1 MWLWQ
6 CDMTNFSTEKIRV
19 RFPHC
24 FETCTVT
31 VQCTAQ
37 GHISGN
43 KFLVKNQEKWPLIK
57 TWQKI
62 KNFYKFLREKFVPY
76 FFYTVINKFLGQKL
90 INFMNIPARIIDAR
104 TRIIDAPIIDASW
117 WIILTCCT
125 RKNVR
130 VVSTASIRILALY

>member
-1 MWLWQ
+1 
-6 CDMTNFSTEKIRV
+6 MTVTVWHENFSTEKIRV

-24 FETCTVT
+24 FETCTVHST
-31 VQCTAQ
+31 GTL
-37 GHISGN
+37 ISGN

-62 KNFYKFLREKFVPY
+62 KNFYKFLCEKFVPY